1 MDNIVYNGIDSRSI
15 GLRINR
21 ITPFAAPTRRITQY
35 VVPGR
40 NGLVTIDEGT
50 FENVTLEYGIAKYG
64 SRSGDMA
71 AANAI
76 KAWLC
81 QDGQYHRLE
90 DSRWPDHYMMA
101 AATAPEITQIGSAR
115 RSVEAVIRFDCLPE
129 RWLKS
134 GEMPVILDM
143 AGAGTP
149 SVTVLN
155 PTGYTAHPLIDIPE
169 TEQTISIRVRQS
181 SWYGYAEYVI
191 AAHEGT
197 VQIDSFTGNAIYL
210 DGQLGG
216 ASANAVVNTYLS
228 GPDDFELRAGESTIT
243 ATITQP
249 EAIDIKLFT
258 RWWEV

>member
-21 ITPFAAPTRRITQY
+21 ITPFATPARRITQY

-40 NGLVTIDEGT
+40 NGMVAVDDGT

-101 AATAPEITQIGSAR
+101 AAMPPDITQIGSAR

-134 GEMPVILDM
+134 GETPIILDM
-143 AGAGTP
+143 AGYGAP

-155 PTGYTAHPLIDIPE
+155 PTGYIAHPLIDIPE
-169 TEQTISIRVRQS
+169 TQQPISIRVRQS
-181 SWYGYAEYVI
+181 SWFGYAEYLI
-191 AAHEGT
+191 AAHDGT
-197 VQIDSFTGNAIYL
+197 VRIDSFSGNAIYL

-216 ASANAVVNTYLS
+216 SSANSVVSAYLN
-228 GPDDFELRAGESTIT
+228 GPDDFELRAGESTIM
-243 ATITQP
+243 AIIDQP
-249 EAIDIKLFT
+249 EAVEIKLYP